1 MQLRRLFSTDSVKGS
16 KGYLDSQK
24 KYEVIRTV
32 LYFGISLSLFVAG
45 YLQTKDK
52 ANLLTI
58 VAVLG
63 CLPASKSAVNMIM
76 FFRAKGC
83 SSEMKAAIGERAVG
97 LAERYDL
104 YLTSYAKNFQISHL
118 VMKGKSLIGITE
130 QEGFDEGACYQHVKT
145 LLSQNG
151 FRDITVKIFRE
162 RGKYLERLK
171 SLRESEMEDN
181 GEFNGKVLE
190 LMENLSL

>member
-1 MQLRRLFSTDSVKGS
+1 MFWKNKKGTFGYIEKQRRWEIIKTL
-16 KGYLDSQK
+16 LM
-24 KYEVIRTV
+24 
-32 LYFGISLSLFVAG
+32 FGISIALYGAG
-45 YLQTKDK
+45 YLATKSNK
-52 ANLLTI
+52 NLLTLA
-58 VAVLG
+58 AVLG
-63 CLPASKSAVNMIM
+63 CLPASRSAVGMIM
-76 FFRAKGC
+76 FLKAKGC
-83 SSEMKAAIGERAVG
+83 SKELREVIGDGAKG
-97 LAERYDL
+97 LSERYDL

-181 GEFNGKVLE
+181 GEFNEKVLE

>member
-1 MQLRRLFSTDSVKGS
+1 MFWKNKKGTFGYIEKQRRWEIIKTL
-16 KGYLDSQK
+16 LM
-24 KYEVIRTV
+24 
-32 LYFGISLSLFVAG
+32 FGISIALYGAG
-45 YLQTKDK
+45 YLATKSNK
-52 ANLLTI
+52 NLLTLA
-58 VAVLG
+58 AVLV
-63 CLPASKSAVNMIM
+63 CLPASRSAVGMIM
-76 FFRAKGC
+76 FLKAKGC
-83 SSEMKAAIGERAVG
+83 SPELREVIGDGAKG
-97 LAERYDL
+97 LSERYDL

>member
-1 MQLRRLFSTDSVKGS
+1 MFWKNKKGTFGYIEKQRRWEIIKTL
-16 KGYLDSQK
+16 LM
-24 KYEVIRTV
+24 
-32 LYFGISLSLFVAG
+32 FGISIALYGAG
-45 YLQTKDK
+45 YLATKSNK
-52 ANLLTI
+52 NLLTLA
-58 VAVLG
+58 AVLG
-63 CLPASKSAVNMIM
+63 CLPASRSAVGMIM
-76 FFRAKGC
+76 FLKAKGC
-83 SSEMKAAIGERAVG
+83 SQELREVIGDGAKG
-97 LAERYDL
+97 LSERYDL

>member
-1 MQLRRLFSTDSVKGS
+1 MPWNNKKGTYGYIDRQRRWEIIKTLVM
-16 KGYLDSQK
+16 
-24 KYEVIRTV
+24 
-32 LYFGISLSLFVAG
+32 FGISIALYVAG
-45 YLQTKDK
+45 YVATKTNK
-52 ANLLTI
+52 NLLTLA
-58 VAVLG
+58 AVLG

-118 VMKGKSLIGITE
+118 VMKGKTMVGITE
-130 QEGFDEGACYQHVKT
+130 QDGFEETACYQHLKT
-145 LLSQNG
+145 LFGQNG
-151 FRDITVKIFRE
+151 FHDITVKIFHD

-171 SLRESEMEDN
+171 SLQESEMDDN
-181 GEFNGKVLE
+181 REYDEKVLE